1 MGYDIQKNDNREN
14 VPDLAPSMY
23 TGNQNDGTGKRYKYH
38 QTKRNTLLDFY
49 ANYDK
54 ELKDHHINVMGGYGW
69 QRFWYKNNSVTTDTE
84 GKELATPQ
92 HAEAELYLLSFYGR
106 VNYSWKQRYMLT
118 ATLRADASSRFSPDN
133 RWGYFPSVA
142 AAWRVNEEAFLSDH
156 GGKIQWL

>member
-1 MGYDIQKNDNREN
+1 M
-14 VPDLAPSMY
+14 
-23 TGNQNDGTGKRYKYH
+23 
-38 QTKRNTLLDFY
+38 LDFY

-118 ATLRADASSRFSPDN
+118 ATLLLH
-133 RWGYFPSVA
+133 V
-142 AAWRVNEEAFLSDH
+142 FLPITV
-156 GGKIQWL
+156 GGISLQLRQPGV

>member
-1 MGYDIQKNDNREN
+1 MTSRRMTIVKMCPILLPPCTLVIRMTVRANAINTIR
-14 VPDLAPSMY
+14 PSA
-23 TGNQNDGTGKRYKYH
+23 TP
-38 QTKRNTLLDFY
+38 LLDFY

-106 VNYSWKQRYMLT
+106 KLLLETTLYVDGYSACRML
-118 ATLRADASSRFSPDN
+118 LHVFSR
-133 RWGYFPSVA
+133 
-142 AAWRVNEEAFLSDH
+142 
-156 GGKIQWL
+156 